1 MMTRKILHD
10 FLYKASKVHRKLK
23 VISEIDKMIIVSYN
37 NKRHYIRFDSFTNY
51 RNAINSLKGVIPHN
65 ELNIICDN
73 MIGISEDNIKD
84 LGDLIIRY
92 FKSYTFVVD
101 DYALFPEYLTSGI
114 PYNDTNKRLTI
125 INKINFYLGKYIN
138 NIWISKSLL

>member
-1 MMTRKILHD
+1 MGIE
-10 FLYKASKVHRKLK
+10 KLK

-73 MIGISEDNIKD
+73 MIGISVEDNIKD
-84 LGDLIIRY
+84 LGDLINRY
-92 FKSYTFVVD
+92 F
-101 DYALFPEYLTSGI
+101 
-114 PYNDTNKRLTI
+114 
-125 INKINFYLGKYIN
+125 
-138 NIWISKSLL
+138 